1 MELRGLVLMLQM
13 WAGGKPEDQNIKA
26 SVGIKGTENLVSEA
40 KDVLCRL
47 PILPIKK
54 KLIGFFFKNNLVHSK
69 VGKTV

>member
-1 MELRGLVLMLQM
+1 MLQM

-26 SVGIKGTENLVSEA
+26 SVGMKGTENLVSEA

-54 KLIGFFFKNNLVHSK
+54 KLSCFF
-69 VGKTV
+69 